1 MCYLNRGSTFYF
13 RFIIIK
19 GIGVRPI
26 PFCTYLSM
34 YFTRA
39 SFKLFSHCFFPFN
52 VFFSALCFQFITILF
67 CISMKHLKVFYA

>member
-1 MCYLNRGSTFYF
+1 MMCYLNRGSTFYF

-52 VFFSALCFQFITILF
+52 GIFILLTIYMYLPLCYNVHI
-67 CISMKHLKVFYA
+67 